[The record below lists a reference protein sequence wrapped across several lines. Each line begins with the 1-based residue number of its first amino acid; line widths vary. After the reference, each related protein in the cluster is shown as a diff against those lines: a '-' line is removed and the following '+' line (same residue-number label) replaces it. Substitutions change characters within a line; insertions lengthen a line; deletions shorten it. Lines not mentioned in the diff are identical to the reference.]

1 MSHQN
6 SSLLTSDLESTAN
19 SDSATLPATPTPLS
33 HLDTAEESIET
44 SEDTDTIVRIQLQIY
59 SGGKLKKKKK
69 KVIKIINFIIRPGR
83 RVLVQDIEQVDLKS
97 VFQLKI

>member
-6 SSLLTSDLESTAN
+6 SSPLTSDLESTAN

-69 KVIKIINFIIRPGR
+69 VIKIINFIIRPGR